1 MCYAQDP
8 GRRAGQP
15 LTTQKDNQPVTRSA
29 KRYRR
34 TIFLGVL
41 ALGTLVWSA
50 VDQFGIP
57 MEEMIDLFLMT
68 VTGVLSVIAVAAVAA
83 ALWFSLRWLLRDRNR

>member
-1 MCYAQDP
+1 MHHAKDP
-8 GRRAGQP
+8 GCRAGQP
-15 LTTQKDNQPVTRSA
+15 LSTQRDSQPVTRSA

-57 MEEMIDLFLMT
+57 MEEMIDLFLTT
-68 VTGVLSVIAVAAVAA
+68 VMGVLSVIAVAAVVAV
-83 ALWFSLRWLLRDRNR
+83 LWFSLRWLLRDRS

>member
-1 MCYAQDP
+1 LCYAQDP
-8 GRRAGQP
+8 GRCAGQP
-15 LTTQKDNQPVTRSA
+15 LSTQKDNQPVTRSA

-57 MEEMIDLFLMT
+57 MEEMIDLFLTT
-68 VTGVLSVIAVAAVAA
+68 VMGVLSVIAVAAVVA
-83 ALWFSLRWLLRDRNR
+83 ALWFSLRWLLRDRN

>member
-1 MCYAQDP
+1 M
-8 GRRAGQP
+8 
-15 LTTQKDNQPVTRSA
+15 TRSA

-57 MEEMIDLFLMT
+57 MEEMIDLFLTT
-68 VTGVLSVIAVAAVAA
+68 VLGVLSVIVVAAGVAAV
-83 ALWFSLRWLLRDRNR
+83 WFSLRWLLRDRD